1 MNIII
6 SVVLFLQHFVAHLVL
21 AHGLIW
27 KDQICVC
34 NLCSFITARKAVIRV
49 HAERIHGVHNP
60 DKKQVVVVVAA
71 SAVTLVVVI
80 IIVDRINITEN
91 QVVCELQIFDPAH
104 LLDRVIECVDIRACW
119 SVNLEKLIHDLRED
133 EKIIIS
139 IF

>member
-1 MNIII
+1 M
-6 SVVLFLQHFVAHLVL
+6 AHLVL

-60 DKKQVVVVVAA
+60 DKKQVVVVFVAAAAAA

-133 EKIIIS
+133 GKIIIS